1 MTTVTSNRM
10 GELEKSFELRV
21 VDLPKLAL
29 PEAPMTLRTGNGT
42 EVLCPVR
49 RRWVKLEP
57 EEWVRQHWL
66 HYLSSKPPL
75 GSGYPL
81 GSIGVEVALELNGTK
96 RRADAICHD
105 SSGKPVV
112 LLEFK
117 APNIPVTQA
126 TLDQALR
133 YNIVLALPYL
143 VLSNGN
149 QHFVYSTPSGGEPVS
164 LSAVPALFS
173 PRNPHS

>member
-1 MTTVTSNRM
+1 M
-10 GELEKSFELRV
+10 
-21 VDLPKLAL
+21 
-29 PEAPMTLRTGNGT
+29 

-49 RRWVKLEP
+49 KRWVKLEP

-66 HYLSSKPPL
+66 HYLADQSPEGL
-75 GSGYPL
+75 GYPI

-105 SSGKPVV
+105 ATGKPVV

-117 APNIPVTQA
+117 APSISVTQA
-126 TLDQALR
+126 TLDQAVR
-133 YNIVLALPYL
+133 YNLVLDLPYL
-143 VLSNGN
+143 ILSNGL
-149 QHFVYSTPSGGEPVS
+149 QHFVYSTPSNGQPVS

-173 PRNPHS
+173 RRNTHS